1 MQALV
6 DRDML
11 ASRQLIEPGE
21 LLDRCVHAR
30 HARRVWTR
38 PRRCLGRVD
47 RADDRCVQAIGVV
60 IGVVIEVVVE
70 VVVGAA
76 GVVEVVIQVVIHA
89 TTVPVDAWPLR

>member
-6 DRDML
+6 NRDMF
-11 ASRQLIEPGE
+11 ASRELIEPRE
-21 LLDRCVHAR
+21 FLDRCVHAR

-47 RADDRCVQAIGVV
+47 RADDRCVQA

>member
-30 HARRVWTR
+30 HARRVWTH
-38 PRRCLGRVD
+38 PRRSLGRVD
-47 RADDRCVQAIGVV
+47 RADDRCVQA